1 MSTYTNLRSRFALPV
16 CAWTVFGLMAS
27 LGIASAC
34 AQTAAATANEPLVTQ
49 VAGPQLPEAP
59 DAAALRPPKAL
70 RWKPPVN
77 DNRIY
82 MHVLFNQLEGRASGS
97 GAALRWDGEGWVG
110 TDMNRLWVKSEGFVN
125 GSTVSDGDHEVLYD
139 RPIPHMRYFD
149 AQVGVREDLDSGPNR
164 TWGAVGIQGLAPNFF
179 DFEPTLYFSDGG
191 NVAGRLQGSYDLLIT
206 QRLVLQP
213 QLELNFYNKSD
224 PGRGTGSGLSDLDGG
239 IRLRYSISRK
249 FAPYVGFAYTGKY
262 GDAAGFA
269 RQAKEAVSSPTF
281 VFGVRVWR

>member
-1 MSTYTNLRSRFALPV
+1 
-16 CAWTVFGLMAS
+16 MAS
-27 LGIASAC
+27 LGIAGAR
-34 AQTAAATANEPLVTQ
+34 AQTAAATAATAMEPLVAQ
-49 VAGPQLPEAP
+49 DRGPQLPDAP
-59 DAAALRPPKAL
+59 DAAAMKSPDAAALSLPKAL
-70 RWKPPVN
+70 RWKPPVK

-82 MHVLFNQLEGRASGS
+82 MHVLFNQLEGRTSGS
-97 GAALRWDGEGWVG
+97 GTALRWDGEGWVG

-179 DFEPTLYFSDGG
+179 DFEPTLYFSAGG
-191 NVAGRLQGSYDLLIT
+191 NVAGRLQGSYDLQIT

-213 QLELNFYNKSD
+213 QAELNFYSKSD
-224 PGRGTGSGLSDLDGG
+224 PGRGTGSGLSDLDAGV
-239 IRLRYSISRK
+239 RLRYAINRK

-262 GDAAGFA
+262 GDAASFA
-269 RQAKEAVSSPTF
+269 RQAGEAVDSPTF